1 MTATNLTNK
10 QMKKEMIHR
19 LDEQLQS
26 FRSTMMTLDAIDRL
40 EDYDLIDQ
48 MDTADKLMAQM
59 DVLLTK
65 MNNIVGN

>member
-1 MTATNLTNK
+1 MTNLTNR
-10 QMKKEMIHR
+10 QMKNEMIHR

>member
-1 MTATNLTNK
+1 MTNLTNK
-10 QMKKEMIHR
+10 QMKNEMIHR
-19 LDEQLQS
+19 LDEQLQA
-26 FRSTMMTLDAIDRL
+26 FRSTMNALDALDRL
-40 EDYDLIDQ
+40 YDYDLIDQ